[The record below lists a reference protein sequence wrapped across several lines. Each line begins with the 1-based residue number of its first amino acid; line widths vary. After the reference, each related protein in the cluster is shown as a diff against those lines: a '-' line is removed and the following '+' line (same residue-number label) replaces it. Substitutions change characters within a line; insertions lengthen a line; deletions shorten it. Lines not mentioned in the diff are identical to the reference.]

1 MIWKLVIAAAA
12 AALAALIVRQVKP
25 ELALFV
31 QLGGVLVVA
40 LLLMGVLQ
48 ELLTAVQ
55 GMLQFAPGGADGAGG
70 VSFGGNS
77 PYTMLVKALGI
88 CVTAQLAADVCRD
101 SGSATLAN
109 TVELGG
115 RHVLF
120 PVLGPAAGL
129 VAAVI
134 LLLALYMVFVV
145 TSGVVRVKDLWRM
158 VREK

>member
-12 AALAALIVRQVKP
+12 AAMAALIVRQVKP

-31 QLGGVLVVA
+31 QLGGVLAVA

-48 ELLTAVQ
+48 ELLAAVQ
-55 GMLQFAPGGADGAGG
+55 GMLQFAPGGGGAGEAA
-70 VSFGGNS
+70 FGGNS

-88 CVTAQLAADVCRD
+88 CITTQLAADICRD

-115 RHVLF
+115 RLL
-120 PVLGPAAGL
+120 VLGLTLPLLKSIAELAVGL
-129 VAAVI
+129 I
-134 LLLALYMVFVV
+134 R
-145 TSGVVRVKDLWRM
+145 G
-158 VREK
+158 